1 MTVTNYPILTPTSGG
16 SITTATGNVYK
27 LTSAGVV
34 TKNNVVMTNNDG
46 TPLPPTSLLSYIA
59 ANSLVYRQIAATLA
73 WMAWNGG
80 SWSSVVA
87 PPILPGKPTVQL
99 SNPTSTTI
107 RVTITEPTD
116 GNASTGNHVQWRA
129 WTQVS

>member
-16 SITTATGNVYK
+16 SITSATGNVYR
-27 LTSAGVV
+27 LTSAGVM
-34 TKNNVVMTNNDG
+34 TKNNVAMTNNNG
-46 TPLPPTSLLSYIA
+46 TALPPTSLVSYIA
-59 ANSLVYRQIAATLA
+59 AQSLVYRQIAATKA

-80 SWSSVVA
+80 SWSSVAA
-87 PPILPGKPTVQL
+87 PAILPGTPTVQL
-99 SNPTSTTI
+99 SQPTPTTMV
-107 RVTITEPTD
+107 VTITAPTD

>member
-16 SITTATGNVYK
+16 SITTATGNVYR
-27 LTSAGVV
+27 LSPSGVV

-46 TPLPPTSLLSYIA
+46 TPLPATSLLSYILA
-59 ANSLVYRQIAATLA
+59 QSLVYRQIAATKA

-80 SWSSVVA
+80 SWSSVAA
-87 PPILPGKPTVQL
+87 PAILPGKPTVQL
-99 SNPTSTTI
+99 SQPTPTTMV
-107 RVTITEPTD
+107 VTITAPTD

-129 WTQVS
+129 WKSVL